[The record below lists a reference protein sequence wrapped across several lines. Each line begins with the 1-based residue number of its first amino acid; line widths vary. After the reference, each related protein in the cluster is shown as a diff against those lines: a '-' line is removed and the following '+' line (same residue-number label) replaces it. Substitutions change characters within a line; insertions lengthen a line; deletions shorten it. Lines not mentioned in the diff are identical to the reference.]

1 MFCES
6 KKWWPT
12 KAVKPYTLT
21 SLLYVSRPLWEGH
34 VGWPAVLFEFC
45 CYSSLESR
53 VSWLQTSHLRGP
65 GVRVC
70 ITSK

>member
-21 SLLYVSRPLWEGH
+21 SLLYVSRPL
-34 VGWPAVLFEFC
+34 
-45 CYSSLESR
+45 
-53 VSWLQTSHLRGP
+53 
-65 GVRVC
+65 
-70 ITSK
+70 